1 MKKRAAL
8 FALLLSLLAAIGH
21 AETAYTLP
29 QVIRQAE
36 AGWHQSYRAHGRT
49 ITVDVTPLLPEAERF
64 PVLYCSWKKD
74 WDLVPPDEQ
83 KHNAE
88 VNGQPHIAENRGDMF
103 LVSKPSNGGEL
114 EWTVSANGRT
124 VKLKPYRAYYPP
136 FEQDK
141 AYIPANETTLRELTE
156 MTKEIMK
163 GLDLDTTC
171 LWKEPTE
178 VGTHSFYE
186 NNDKENPLAPGIA
199 FISWDQAFRGIPL
212 VSDLQFGKNI
222 HTVIHLS
229 YQNPDLCSW
238 SFSLWN
244 IEREVAPDVPLCAFD
259 KVIKTLEKEIQ
270 DGRLRAVFE
279 IKLGY
284 GLFNEDGVPYA
295 YSESLPKLQ
304 RRYYLKPVWRV
315 HGIWVRSAKSSTKD
329 IVYGDEAGY
338 RDVRNSA
345 HQAFITL
352 DAQTGEILTNTNTG
366 KEVPIEQTYYD
377 GYLSWKDM
385 GGKPE

>member
-1 MKKRAAL
+1 MKKRVTLLAL
-8 FALLLSLLAAIGH
+8 FVSLLTAIGH

-64 PVLYCSWKKD
+64 PVLYCSWKTD
-74 WDLVPPDEQ
+74 WDLVPQGEQ
-83 KHNAE
+83 YYPVE
-88 VNGQPHIAENRGDMF
+88 IGGQAYVAMNEGFMLIVDKA
-103 LVSKPSNGGEL
+103 SNEKESVQWFASVDGN
-114 EWTVSANGRT
+114 TIKAQ
-124 VKLKPYRAYYPP
+124 PYRTYYPP
-136 FEQDK
+136 FDENT
-141 AYIPANETTLRELTE
+141 AYIPANPMTLREITE
-156 MTKEIMK
+156 MTKNVMEKLGIDAR
-163 GLDLDTTC
+163 LLS
-171 LWKEPTE
+171 KEPNK
-178 VGTHSFYE
+178 VGTHGFYV
-186 NNDKENPLAPGIA
+186 NHDKEKLLAPGIGSFA
-199 FISWDQAFRGIPL
+199 WEVLLAGIP
-212 VSDLQFGKNI
+212 VISDLQSNVVDPHINVLF
-222 HTVIHLS
+222 
-229 YQNPDLCSW
+229 QNEDRYGLDAI
-238 SFSLWN
+238 LWN
-244 IEREVAPDVPLCAFD
+244 VDREVVQDVPLCGFD

-284 GLFNEDGVPYA
+284 GQFNEDGATEDYRK
-295 YSESLPKLQ
+295 LP
-304 RRYYLKPVWRV
+304 RWDRYYYLKPVWRV
-315 HGIWVRSAKSSTKD
+315 HGIWVRNAKSSTGD

-377 GYLSWKDM
+377 GYLSWEDM